1 MTQLPGDEL
10 MKGPQ
15 AGKSQKAVNR
25 ALQKPLGLS
34 PQGSWEWGGLES
46 FNTLELA

>member
-34 PQGSWEWGGLES
+34 SPGSRVGLES
-46 FNTLELA
+46 FNIQEQLE